1 MQCGISS
8 SVTGRPI
15 RRPGTRP
22 EGIED
27 VVAVVGPD
35 PVVIRPEETPSRRR
49 A

>member
-1 MQCGISS
+1 MQFDISS
-8 SVTGRPI
+8 SVTGRPV
-15 RRPGTRP
+15 RRPGTGP
-22 EGIED
+22 DGIAD